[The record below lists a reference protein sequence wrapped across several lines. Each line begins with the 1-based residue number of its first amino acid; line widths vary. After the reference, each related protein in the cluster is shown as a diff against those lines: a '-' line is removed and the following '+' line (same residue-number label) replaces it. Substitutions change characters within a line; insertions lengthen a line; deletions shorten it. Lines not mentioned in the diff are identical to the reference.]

1 MKLDVDTLGTFYEMA
16 RAGAGLAADRLTSM
30 TDIQTR
36 VGVTRLNFTS
46 PEAIRAELDDETEKV
61 GIRVDLSRGLGG
73 ASYIVYDQASAMRVA
88 ETLVADVPDEP
99 SDSLIRSAVVE
110 VSQIMNNGFVD
121 GWADVLDAEIDVS
134 APRFV
139 SGSSATDILRPGEVP
154 VTHDELAVAFRS
166 KIETVGTEIGFQHY
180 FVPEH
185 ESISRLFQQRSG
197 ERTIEYD
204 KLAGFDEM
212 TRHGVD
218 KVAQNLTKET
228 GIDVAVDVR
237 RINFI
242 ALDAIPQSV
251 PNERLVSVAFS
262 FEGMPGGYLLFLF
275 GRESARKLVDATV
288 GASEGEEL
296 GRLERDAIQELSN
309 IMASGLLD
317 GWANLLD
324 STIDHS
330 TPAYTYDMGAAVVD
344 PLVVGLSERQQFAFV
359 FDTRIKAV
367 DLSLDLDIYA
377 IPNEADLKAALDQLD
392 VARVRDGPV
401 AAEFETREAAPEEF
415 EFGEFDAD
423 LGGLDADLAVELDA
437 DTTAGDD
444 ADTTA
449 GDDAD
454 TTAGDD
460 ADPADG
466 PNDELDAD
474 LGGE

>member
-1 MKLDVDTLGTFYEMA
+1 
-16 RAGAGLAADRLTSM
+16 
-30 TDIQTR
+30 
-36 VGVTRLNFTS
+36 
-46 PEAIRAELDDETEKV
+46 
-61 GIRVDLSRGLGG
+61 
-73 ASYIVYDQASAMRVA
+73 
-88 ETLVADVPDEP
+88 
-99 SDSLIRSAVVE
+99 
-110 VSQIMNNGFVD
+110 
-121 GWADVLDAEIDVS
+121 
-134 APRFV
+134 
-139 SGSSATDILRPGEVP
+139 
-154 VTHDELAVAFRS
+154 
-166 KIETVGTEIGFQHY
+166 
-180 FVPEH
+180 
-185 ESISRLFQQRSG
+185 
-197 ERTIEYD
+197 
-204 KLAGFDEM
+204 
-212 TRHGVD
+212 
-218 KVAQNLTKET
+218 
-228 GIDVAVDVR
+228 
-237 RINFI
+237 
-242 ALDAIPQSV
+242 
-251 PNERLVSVAFS
+251 
-262 FEGMPGGYLLFLF
+262 MPGGYLLFLF

-415 EFGEFDAD
+415 EFGEFDDD
-423 LGGLDADLAVELDA
+423 LGGVDADLAAELDG

-444 ADTTA
+444 
-449 GDDAD
+449 G
-454 TTAGDD
+454 
-460 ADPADG
+460 DPADG
-466 PNDELDAD
+466 LNEELDAD